1 MDKMKALDKEGR
13 DEVAAILDPN
23 ISYKNQVNYFNTY
36 VNDITFCDNFLFKR
50 SEYKCKSINKI
61 VIIFFAK
68 LLKYRILL

>member
-36 VNDITFCDNFLFKR
+36 V
-50 SEYKCKSINKI
+50 
-61 VIIFFAK
+61 
-68 LLKYRILL
+68 RI